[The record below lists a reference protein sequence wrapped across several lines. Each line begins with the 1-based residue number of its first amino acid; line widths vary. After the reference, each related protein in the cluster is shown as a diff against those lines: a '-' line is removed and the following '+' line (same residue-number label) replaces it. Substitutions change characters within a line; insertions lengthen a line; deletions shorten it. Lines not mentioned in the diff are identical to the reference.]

1 MFSHV
6 LFGTDFSPASDRA
19 LDCLA
24 RWRRFG
30 LTAVTLAH
38 VHDVHTAGG
47 LEEGLRQEDEP
58 KIERQREFVSSRGVR
73 ATSHFEVGIPHF
85 ELDRIAQ
92 EQGCEAIVIGSHGAS
107 WLAEVMIGSI
117 ADAVLRH
124 SHFPVFVIKVNN
136 LVDLSEDECE
146 ATCTSMFTDIL
157 FATDLSDETEGAVAL
172 VERLC
177 RNYKS
182 AVRLLHVI
190 EGGALG
196 HIAAYGDVTASISKE
211 HLDVL
216 AARLRAVGA
225 SSVSADI
232 IHGHRNDGILHEIE
246 ARKPGLVVVGKHGRG
261 HIAEILLGST
271 SHAVARLSTAPVL
284 VVPRSLRGASLA
296 EASMAGAGQFQGGRH
311 V

>member
-1 MFSHV
+1 MFSRV

-24 RWRRFG
+24 RWSRFG
-30 LTAVTLAH
+30 LTEVTIAH
-38 VHDVHTAGG
+38 VHDVHSAGG
-47 LEEGLRQEDEP
+47 LEEGLRRADEP
-58 KIERQREFVSSRGVR
+58 QIERQREFLSSRGVQASAR
-73 ATSHFEVGIPHF
+73 IEIGIPCF
-85 ELDRIAQ
+85 DLDRIAQ
-92 EQGCEAIVIGSHGAS
+92 EDGCEAIVIGSHGAS

-124 SHFPVFVIKVNN
+124 SNFPVFVIKVNN
-136 LVDLSEDECE
+136 LVDLTEEQCE

-157 FATDLSDETEGAVAL
+157 FATDLSEETEGAVAL

-177 RNYKS
+177 RKYRS

-196 HIAAYGDVTASISKE
+196 HIAAYGDATSSISKE
-211 HLDVL
+211 HLDTL
-216 AARLRAVGA
+216 AARLLAVGA
-225 SSVSADI
+225 SSVMADV
-232 IHGHRNDGILHEIE
+232 IHEQRNDGILHAIA

-271 SHAVARLSTAPVL
+271 SHAVARLSTSPVL
-284 VVPRSLRGASLA
+284 VVPRSLRNTEFGEPSL
-296 EASMAGAGQFQGGRH
+296 AGAGQLHGGRH